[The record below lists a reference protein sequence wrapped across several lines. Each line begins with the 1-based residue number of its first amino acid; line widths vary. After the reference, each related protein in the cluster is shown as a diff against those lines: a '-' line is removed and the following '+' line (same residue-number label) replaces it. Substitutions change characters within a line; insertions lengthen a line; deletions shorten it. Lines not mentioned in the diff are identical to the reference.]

1 MAKTIIQPIGPLYG
15 ETVNGTVFGRPN
27 GSVYVPASNTIALS
41 IPASNRYI
49 KNNASPVGLVICT
62 STGTIKWS
70 DVGLVAQSQDIA
82 NAMVT
87 EVSETADFSGT
98 IYKRTFSAGAFN
110 TATAIIAFTSDLTIV
125 AGTTY
130 YVRARLVTGSN
141 VAVATSDVIEVEGV
155 A

>member
-1 MAKTIIQPIGPLYG
+1 MAKTIIQTIGPLYG

-27 GSVYVPASNTIALS
+27 GSVYVPASNTISLN

-49 KNNASPVGLVICT
+49 KNNASPAGLVICNPA
-62 STGTIKWS
+62 GVINWGA
-70 DVGLVAQSQDIA
+70 VGLVAQSQDIA
-82 NAMVT
+82 NAIVT

-98 IYKRTFSAGAFN
+98 IYKRTFSAGIFNFN
-110 TATAIIAFTSDLTIV
+110 TAIVAFTSDLTIV